1 MRWYRM
7 FSPSLPPSLSPSP
20 CAKSLQSCPTLC
32 NPMDCG
38 PPGSSV
44 HGILQARIL
53 EWVAISSSR
62 GSSWPKDQT
71 HIYYIS
77 CIGRQVLYHYCHLES
92 PSFSIHTHT
101 HTHTHTLSLS
111 LSLIHRSDLCIC
123 INHLQVYRSLLEG
136 HTNYWSLWLPLASGA
151 NKVGV
156 GVRDSQDNY
165 FSCFLLLSFFCHM
178 HVLLKDT
185 KVKRKSKINC
195 RSLHQQG
202 VG

>member
-1 MRWYRM
+1 MSHSLQPYGLWPTRLLCPWD
-7 FSPSLPPSLSPSP
+7 SPGENTGVGCHFLLQGIFLTQRSNPHLLHFLHWQAGSLPLLPPG
-20 CAKSLQSCPTLC
+20 KSLL
-32 NPMDCG
+32 
-38 PPGSSV
+38 
-44 HGILQARIL
+44 L
-53 EWVAISSSR
+53 
-62 GSSWPKDQT
+62 
-71 HIYYIS
+71 
-77 CIGRQVLYHYCHLES
+77 
-92 PSFSIHTHT
+92 HTHT
-101 HTHTHTLSLS
+101 HTHTHTHSLS

>member
-1 MRWYRM
+1 
-7 FSPSLPPSLSPSP
+7 
-20 CAKSLQSCPTLC
+20 
-32 NPMDCG
+32 MDCY

-53 EWVAISSSR
+53 ECVAMLSGR
-62 GSSWPKDQT
+62 GSSWHRVWTRLLCLLQW
-71 HIYYIS
+71 
-77 CIGRQVLYHYCHLES
+77 QES
-92 PSFSIHTHT
+92 SLLLLPPGKSLLLHTHT

-123 INHLQVYRSLLEG
+123 INHLQVHRSLLEG